1 MPKFEIIIYERNSQ
15 FFYILFLI
23 FSTHYTL
30 QASFSRSNDIAIDRG
45 VGTGEARA
53 SPEIRV
59 FTT

>member
-1 MPKFEIIIYERNSQ
+1 MKEIPS
-15 FFYILFLI
+15 FLI